1 MEGSSLSRLSYSYTV
16 GPGYEIRGDQ
26 SSPIEDKGDY
36 SKFNANKG
44 SYKNPSESFG
54 GSGKFYG
61 DTTKNTATPHPT

>member
-1 MEGSSLSRLSYSYTV
+1 MEGSSLSRLSYSYSYTV
-16 GPGYEIRGDQ
+16 RPGYEIRGDQ

-54 GSGKFYG
+54 GIRKILW
-61 DTTKNTATPHPT
+61 